1 LSAPNWSRPLPRPI
15 IIPDVMEL
23 ETLAGAAARGR
34 AVPVVI
40 SVSPFFGFV
49 LGLVVPGA
57 LVVLLLALLS
67 HPIRAPAKS
76 RHHNHRR

>member
-1 LSAPNWSRPLPRPI
+1 
-15 IIPDVMEL
+15 
-23 ETLAGAAARGR
+23 
-34 AVPVVI
+34 VPVVI

-67 HPIRAPAKS
+67 T
-76 RHHNHRR
+76 RR